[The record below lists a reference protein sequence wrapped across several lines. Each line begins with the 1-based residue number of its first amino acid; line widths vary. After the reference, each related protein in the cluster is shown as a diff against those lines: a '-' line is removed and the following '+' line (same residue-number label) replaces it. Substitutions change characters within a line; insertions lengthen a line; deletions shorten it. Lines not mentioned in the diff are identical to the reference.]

1 MDGRDLSAVQLGD
14 VPQMR
19 HTGEVASGD
28 RHRGFFNLAG
38 PKGDNALPPG
48 RQREHADTVKQASQC
63 KRAAHTQCAPK
74 TLLAMPPVLNSIKVS
89 KTVYPIAPQIAPM
102 GSPSV
107 AMP

>member
-1 MDGRDLSAVQLGD
+1 MDGRDLPAVQFCD
-14 VPQMR
+14 VPQVG
-19 HTGEVASGD
+19 HTGKVPLGD
-28 RHRGFFNLAG
+28 GHRGLFNLAG
-38 PKGDNALPPG
+38 PQGDNTLPPG
-48 RQREHADTVKQASQC
+48 RQREHADTVKQAPQC
-63 KRAAHTQCAPK
+63 KRAAHAQCAPK